1 VFERPLRILSIV
13 LSLLVAAGFT
23 LFAIDDFT
31 RASNA
36 SRDRIAGNARPD
48 PTPRAERE
56 REARNSQEREFVD
69 DANDVLLRP
78 FTGLVANSNSRWVQR
93 GVPALLGLLTY
104 GFVLGYLARYTRG
117 RGGRRSP
124 TRGRRRRASRA

>member
-1 VFERPLRILSIV
+1 MLERPLRILAIV

-23 LFAIDDFT
+23 LFAIDDFA
-31 RASNA
+31 RASNE

-48 PTPRAERE
+48 PTPTAERQ
-56 REARNSQEREFVD
+56 REARNGRVREMID

-78 FTGLVANSNSRWVQR
+78 FDGLVANDKSRWVQR

-104 GFVLGYLARYTRG
+104 GFMLGFLARYTRG
-117 RGGRRSP
+117 IGGPRTTGTRRP
-124 TRGRRRRASRA
+124 VSRA

>member
-1 VFERPLRILSIV
+1 MLAIV
-13 LSLLVAAGFT
+13 LSVIVAAGFT
-23 LFAIDDFT
+23 LFAIDDFA

-56 REARNSQEREFVD
+56 REQRNSKAREAID

-78 FTGLVANSNSRWVQR
+78 FTGLVAHDKSRWVQR
-93 GVPALLGLLTY
+93 GVPALLGLLVY
-104 GFVLGYLARYTRG
+104 GFMLGYLARYARG
-117 RGGRRSP
+117 LGGRPAIGTRRPVSRS
-124 TRGRRRRASRA
+124 